1 MSKQKQKLFESFL
14 RWCTPENK
22 ETCKNVFETIKW
34 KSRRN
39 IYSEK
44 RTKFQG
50 DAKKHG
56 ALW

>member
-1 MSKQKQKLFESFL
+1 MSKQKQKLYENIL
-14 RWCTPENK
+14 RWYTPENK
-22 ETCKNVFETIKW
+22 ETIKW

-44 RTKFQG
+44 RTKFQS